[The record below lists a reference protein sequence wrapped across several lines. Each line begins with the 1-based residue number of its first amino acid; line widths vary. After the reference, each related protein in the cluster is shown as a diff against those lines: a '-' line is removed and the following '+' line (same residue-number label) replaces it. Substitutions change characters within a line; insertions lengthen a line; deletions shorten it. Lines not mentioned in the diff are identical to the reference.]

1 MNAQQK
7 TIPEFIK
14 DNNILISSELIAEN
28 PNNKDWVDANHYKVK
43 LKNGSKSM
51 SLYFSQGL
59 GITHEPD
66 APSVLNCLRSDA
78 ICDDLSFDDFC
89 DRFGYDSDLIRA
101 NKIYKACLKNTAK
114 LKRFLGN
121 KFDDLLNCESY

>member
-1 MNAQQK
+1 MNEQQK

-43 LKNGSKSM
+43 LKKGKKSM
-51 SLYFSQGL
+51 SLYFSQGF

-66 APSVLNCLRSDA
+66 APSVLDCLKSDA
-78 ICDDLSFDDFC
+78 ICDDLNFDDFC
-89 DRFGYDSDLIRA
+89 DEFGYDQDSIKA
-101 NKIYKACLKNTAK
+101 HKIYKACLKNTKK
-114 LKRFLGN
+114 LKRFLDN
-121 KFDDLLNCESY
+121 KFNDLLECEAY